1 MMRNN
6 IADGE
11 AIGSKWLTKAIETA
25 QKKVE
30 ARNYDIRKQVVEYDD
45 VMNDQRKV
53 IYEQR
58 ADIMDADTVG
68 DVVEDMRAEAVND
81 IVGAAC
87 PPETY
92 PEQWD
97 IEGLKTRA
105 HEMLGIEA
113 PVEEWIATQD
123 GIEPEDVET
132 RIRDLASARI
142 SAKSDELD
150 PETWTSIEKS
160 ILLQNLDHH
169 WKEHLAMLDA
179 LRQVVHLRAYAQKTP
194 INEYKQEAF
203 AMFERMLVAI
213 REDVTRTIAW
223 AEFQF
228 QAPPELPE
236 LPDFLTTHID
246 PLTGLDNSAD
256 WDAGSAGL
264 ISNQL
269 PPMQIPRPAADALGD
284 DPATWEGRVNR
295 NAPCPCG
302 SGRKYKQC
310 HGAVV

>member
-1 MMRNN
+1 VDR
-6 IADGE
+6 DE
-11 AIGSKWLTKAIETA
+11 
-25 QKKVE
+25 
-30 ARNYDIRKQVVEYDD
+30 
-45 VMNDQRKV
+45 
-53 IYEQR
+53 
-58 ADIMDADTVG
+58 
-68 DVVEDMRAEAVND
+68 
-81 IVGAAC
+81 
-87 PPETY
+87 
-92 PEQWD
+92 
-97 IEGLKTRA
+97 
-105 HEMLGIEA
+105 
-113 PVEEWIATQD
+113 D
-123 GIEPEDVET
+123 GIEPEDVEI
-132 RIRDLASARI
+132 RIRELASRARQRQVGR
-142 SAKSDELD
+142 DLD

-213 REDVTRTIAW
+213 REDVTRTLAW

-269 PPMQIPRPAADALGD
+269 PPMQIPRPAGDALGRRPRHLGRPRQPQRAHARAARAASTSSATARAVLIGGAIGTQLAVKTG
-284 DPATWEGRVNR
+284 PATLIRRLTALLVGFVAIRLLF
-295 NAPCPCG
+295 G
-302 SGRKYKQC
+302 F
-310 HGAVV
+310 

>member
-1 MMRNN
+1 
-6 IADGE
+6 I
-11 AIGSKWLTKAIETA
+11 T
-25 QKKVE
+25 
-30 ARNYDIRKQVVEYDD
+30 
-45 VMNDQRKV
+45 
-53 IYEQR
+53 
-58 ADIMDADTVG
+58 
-68 DVVEDMRAEAVND
+68 
-81 IVGAAC
+81 
-87 PPETY
+87 
-92 PEQWD
+92 
-97 IEGLKTRA
+97 
-105 HEMLGIEA
+105 
-113 PVEEWIATQD
+113 
-123 GIEPEDVET
+123 
-132 RIRDLASARI
+132 
-142 SAKSDELD
+142 AKSDELD

-213 REDVTRTIAW
+213 REDVTRTLAW

-269 PPMQIPRPAADALGD
+269 PPMQIPRPAGDALGD